1 MKVKKRVLALALI
14 MLASMFGGCAS
25 GGDSSSGSQTGSE
38 TSEASQAQTTKNGH
52 FYYDPPITLNLAI
65 AIGPE
70 VKFKEGQDINNN
82 EYNDWMLD
90 EFGLDVNYVW
100 NTPTSDDAFY
110 TKLMLSI
117 SAGEPL
123 PDFFSIENSHAHELI
138 DSGLLMPIDDLW
150 EQYAGDVW
158 KTAYEDVAD
167 CWLPYKRDGQTYAY
181 PIADYLYEHEDV
193 MWIRDDWLEAVGMEA
208 PTNLDELRAV
218 MEAFVNLDSSVTG
231 NDEVYAVAAQLK
243 GNYITWMGLNCIFGM
258 FGMVPEMWLENA
270 DGEIV
275 YSSTQPEVKEALAE
289 LKDWLD
295 KGYLEPEVGLVDE
308 MGAAELFT
316 SGRAGIAFGPTWI
329 YSWPLADVEGN
340 FPDAK
345 VSPYPL
351 PVGPDGTLIQH
362 GNPNHYRT
370 VLFSKDA
377 ENPQAFFEFT
387 NFCFENMTDPD
398 PDSPYA
404 WGFKEGYDYVM
415 KDGLPSHLEEDMPDG
430 IVASLFPFAS
440 YNVPKQKV
448 EIATFLAS
456 GAEPERPIEIVQ
468 SISMDENFIKAAPIV
483 LEQQD
488 TVRYDLYTAAPTEL
502 MTEKMADIVR
512 VQEETFSKILYG
524 KVGIDEGFDS
534 WLEFWNNNG
543 GPEIT
548 EEVREWYAAA
558 GGE

>member
-90 EFGLDVNYVW
+90 EFVLDVNYVW

-123 PDFFSIENSHAHELI
+123 PDFFTIENGHAHELI

-243 GNYITWMGLNCIFGM
+243 GNYISWMGLNCIFGM

-275 YSSTQPEVKEALAE
+275 YSSTQPEVKESSSTPSLR
-289 LKDWLD
+289 WCCR
-295 KGYLEPEVGLVDE
+295 VRS
-308 MGAAELFT
+308 T
-316 SGRAGIAFGPTWI
+316 SGRSSCSSTSSAASPRNWRNPRQWTAPGGCGYSGP
-329 YSWPLADVEGN
+329 SCCPFRRRCWP
-340 FPDAK
+340 P
-345 VSPYPL
+345 SPSSQWW
-351 PVGPDGTLIQH
+351 DTGT
-362 GNPNHYRT
+362 P
-370 VLFSKDA
+370 
-377 ENPQAFFEFT
+377 
-387 NFCFENMTDPD
+387 
-398 PDSPYA
+398 
-404 WGFKEGYDYVM
+404 
-415 KDGLPSHLEEDMPDG
+415 GL
-430 IVASLFPFAS
+430 
-440 YNVPKQKV
+440 
-448 EIATFLAS
+448 
-456 GAEPERPIEIVQ
+456 
-468 SISMDENFIKAAPIV
+468 
-483 LEQQD
+483 
-488 TVRYDLYTAAPTEL
+488 TA
-502 MTEKMADIVR
+502 
-512 VQEETFSKILYG
+512 
-524 KVGIDEGFDS
+524 
-534 WLEFWNNNG
+534 
-543 GPEIT
+543 
-548 EEVREWYAAA
+548 
-558 GGE
+558 

>member
-1 MKVKKRVLALALI
+1 MDK
-14 MLASMFGGCAS
+14 
-25 GGDSSSGSQTGSE
+25 E
-38 TSEASQAQTTKNGH
+38 
-52 FYYDPPITLNLAI
+52 ITLRI
-65 AIGPE
+65 PE
-70 VKFKEGQDINNN
+70 KLFRLIEA
-82 EYNDWMLD
+82 
-90 EFGLDVNYVW
+90 
-100 NTPTSDDAFY
+100 DAE
-110 TKLMLSI
+110 K
-117 SAGEPL
+117 
-123 PDFFSIENSHAHELI
+123 H
-138 DSGLLMPIDDLW
+138 
-150 EQYAGDVW
+150 Q
-158 KTAYEDVAD
+158 
-167 CWLPYKRDGQTYAY
+167 
-181 PIADYLYEHEDV
+181 
-193 MWIRDDWLEAVGMEA
+193 
-208 PTNLDELRAV
+208 
-218 MEAFVNLDSSVTG
+218 
-231 NDEVYAVAAQLK
+231 
-243 GNYITWMGLNCIFGM
+243 
-258 FGMVPEMWLENA
+258 
-270 DGEIV
+270 
-275 YSSTQPEVKEALAE
+275 
-289 LKDWLD
+289 
-295 KGYLEPEVGLVDE
+295 
-308 MGAAELFT
+308 
-316 SGRAGIAFGPTWI
+316 
-329 YSWPLADVEGN
+329 
-340 FPDAK
+340 
-345 VSPYPL
+345 SPYPL

-512 VQEETFSKILYG
+512 VQEETFSNILYG

-543 GPEIT
+543 GPEIA